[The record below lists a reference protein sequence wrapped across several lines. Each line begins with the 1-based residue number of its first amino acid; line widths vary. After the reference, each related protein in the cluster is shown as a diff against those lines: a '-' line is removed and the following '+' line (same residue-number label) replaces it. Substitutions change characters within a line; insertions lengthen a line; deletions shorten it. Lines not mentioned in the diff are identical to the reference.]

1 MKSIIKILN
10 MESEKDVK
18 LIQNAIANNSGII
31 ASQVSLQ
38 KKEIVVIYD
47 SIYLNE
53 EKIIIFSDVIYDDIH
68 MCDTDFCTV
77 YE

>member
-18 LIQNAIANNSGII
+18 LIQNAIANYSGII

-53 EKIIIFSDVIYDDIH
+53 EKIINSFIFDNITDDWVQQR
-68 MCDTDFCTV
+68 T
-77 YE
+77 

>member
-10 MESEKDVK
+10 MESEKDVR

-31 ASQVSLQ
+31 ASQVSLS
-38 KKEIVVIYD
+38 KKEIVIIYD

-53 EKIIIFSDVIYDDIH
+53 EKIIDIRH
-68 MCDTDFCTV
+68 QNKLIPLL
-77 YE
+77 

>member
-38 KKEIVVIYD
+38 KK
-47 SIYLNE
+47 
-53 EKIIIFSDVIYDDIH
+53 K
-68 MCDTDFCTV
+68 
-77 YE
+77 

>member
-18 LIQNAIANNSGII
+18 LIQNAIVNNSGII
-31 ASQVSLQ
+31 AIQVSLQ

-53 EKIIIFSDVIYDDIH
+53 EKIINTIEDLGYIVI
-68 MCDTDFCTV
+68 
-77 YE
+77 

>member
-1 MKSIIKILN
+1 VKSIIKILN

-18 LIQNAIANNSGII
+18 LIQNAIVNNSGII
-31 ASQVSLQ
+31 AIQVSLQ

-53 EKIIIFSDVIYDDIH
+53 EKIINTIEDLGYIVI
-68 MCDTDFCTV
+68 
-77 YE
+77 

>member
-18 LIQNAIANNSGII
+18 LIQNAIVNNSGII
-31 ASQVSLQ
+31 AIQVSLQ

-53 EKIIIFSDVIYDDIH
+53 EKIINTIEDLAYIVI
-68 MCDTDFCTV
+68 
-77 YE
+77 

>member
-31 ASQVSLQ
+31 ASQVSLR

-53 EKIIIFSDVIYDDIH
+53 EKIINTIEDLAYIVI
-68 MCDTDFCTV
+68 
-77 YE
+77 

>member
-18 LIQNAIANNSGII
+18 LIQNAIVNNSGII
-31 ASQVSLQ
+31 AIQVSLQ

-53 EKIIIFSDVIYDDIH
+53 EKLLIP
-68 MCDTDFCTV
+68 
-77 YE
+77 

>member
-38 KKEIVVIYD
+38 KKGIVVIYD

-53 EKIIIFSDVIYDDIH
+53 EKIINTIEDLAYIVI
-68 MCDTDFCTV
+68 
-77 YE
+77 

>member
-18 LIQNAIANNSGII
+18 LIQNAIANKSGII

-53 EKIIIFSDVIYDDIH
+53 EKIINTIEDLGYIVI
-68 MCDTDFCTV
+68 
-77 YE
+77 

>member
-1 MKSIIKILN
+1 MKYIIKILN

-53 EKIIIFSDVIYDDIH
+53 EKIINTIEDLAYIVI
-68 MCDTDFCTV
+68 
-77 YE
+77 

>member
-10 MESEKDVK
+10 MESEKDVR

-31 ASQVSLQ
+31 ASQVSLS
-38 KKEIVVIYD
+38 KKEIVIIYD

-53 EKIIIFSDVIYDDIH
+53 EKIIDIVEDLGYIVI
-68 MCDTDFCTV
+68 
-77 YE
+77 

>member
-10 MESEKDVK
+10 MESEKDVR

-31 ASQVSLQ
+31 ASQVSLS

-53 EKIIIFSDVIYDDIH
+53 EKIINIVEDLGYIVI
-68 MCDTDFCTV
+68 
-77 YE
+77 

>member
-1 MKSIIKILN
+1 MKSIIKILI

-53 EKIIIFSDVIYDDIH
+53 EKIINTIEDLGYIVI
-68 MCDTDFCTV
+68 
-77 YE
+77 

>member
-1 MKSIIKILN
+1 MRSIIKILN

-18 LIQNAIANNSGII
+18 LIQNAIVNNSGII
-31 ASQVSLQ
+31 AIQVSLQ

-53 EKIIIFSDVIYDDIH
+53 EKIINTIEDLGYIVI
-68 MCDTDFCTV
+68 
-77 YE
+77 

>member
-10 MESEKDVK
+10 MESEKDVR

-31 ASQVSLQ
+31 ASQVSLA

-53 EKIIIFSDVIYDDIH
+53 DKIINTIEDLGYIVI
-68 MCDTDFCTV
+68 
-77 YE
+77 

>member
-10 MESEKDVK
+10 MESEKDVN

-53 EKIIIFSDVIYDDIH
+53 EKIINTIEDLGYIVI
-68 MCDTDFCTV
+68 
-77 YE
+77 

>member
-1 MKSIIKILN
+1 

-18 LIQNAIANNSGII
+18 LIQNAIVNNSGII
-31 ASQVSLQ
+31 AIQVSLQ

-53 EKIIIFSDVIYDDIH
+53 EKIINTIEDLGYIVI
-68 MCDTDFCTV
+68 
-77 YE
+77 

>member
-31 ASQVSLQ
+31 AIQVSLQ

-53 EKIIIFSDVIYDDIH
+53 EKIINTIEDLAYIVI
-68 MCDTDFCTV
+68 
-77 YE
+77 

>member
-53 EKIIIFSDVIYDDIH
+53 EKIINTIEDLGYIVIWDVKIN
-68 MCDTDFCTV
+68 
-77 YE
+77 

>member
-10 MESEKDVK
+10 MESDVK

-53 EKIIIFSDVIYDDIH
+53 EKIINTIEDLGYIVI
-68 MCDTDFCTV
+68 
-77 YE
+77 